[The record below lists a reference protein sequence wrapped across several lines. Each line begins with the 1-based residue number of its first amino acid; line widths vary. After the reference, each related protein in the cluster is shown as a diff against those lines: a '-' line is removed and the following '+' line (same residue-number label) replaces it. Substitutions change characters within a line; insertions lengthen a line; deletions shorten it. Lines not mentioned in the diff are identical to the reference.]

1 MIRSS
6 TLSILLSCV
15 LPWLLGITSGG
26 AQSPAQ
32 AQTTP
37 TQYYEAATAAF
48 QKGNHKE
55 AIQGFYAASKGF
67 SDAKDFVSQANAM
80 GNLAIAM
87 HATGNYR
94 LAFTTLDQAL
104 NLARDLKD
112 EDLISQLRGIAGSIS
127 TFSRRAGDAQRMLEF
142 SITQTR
148 KTDDSDALALLL
160 HDYGVMWA
168 GRGRTEEATK
178 AFDETLELCEK
189 QQLTDL
195 KVKTLANRAMMYLN
209 LALEQFD
216 LMEIRGEEDFYY
228 TRYLDAYETHL
239 QNCLDSVMTAQK
251 SLGSVSGTYDKSII
265 ATTLGDCYRTM
276 LEKKAA
282 NSSKSAEEALAMY
295 QLAIKSAKEAGNP
308 LALSYALGAMGR
320 LYEERQRY
328 PEALALT
335 REARRLAQE
344 LSTPDILF
352 EWSWQSGRIL
362 KAVNQ
367 IEEAKKAYEAAKQTL
382 DPIRHDL
389 AIGYGNRNLGR
400 SFREAVGAFYFEL
413 AEIYLDE
420 SRQTTESNQE
430 ILKNARGIVESLK
443 SAELEDYFQDDCVNI
458 ALGKRKDIDET
469 LKDDPRTAI
478 IYTIPLVQ
486 GTATLVTI
494 GDRIHFA
501 RSEISGRDLQREAL
515 RMRDFIVRPEASYY
529 DYQGPAQKLYDAII
543 RPIKPLLDKN
553 AIETLVFVP
562 DGALRTV
569 PMSALHDGEKH
580 LIEDYAVAITPGLT
594 LMDPKEIPTGNAE
607 VLVGALSEA
616 RHGFS
621 ALPYV
626 EREVEKITTQSQSA
640 AFKDGNILHNER
652 FLKGQLQNSVK
663 EGTFTIVHI
672 ASHGEF
678 QRESGNS
685 FFLTWDGKLTL
696 DELEAMI
703 RPKEF
708 DENPVEMLCLSA
720 CKTALGDDRAALGL
734 AGIAVKSGARSALA
748 TLWEVDDEV
757 TSNLMAQF
765 YNELLQGKSRVEA
778 LRTAQLAVLQSEQ
791 PYDFPFFW
799 APFMIIGNW
808 Y

>member
-1 MIRSS
+1 MTSKLHQ
-6 TLSILLSCV
+6 TLQFGCCFILAVNSLVSA
-15 LPWLLGITSGG
+15 W
-26 AQSPAQ
+26 AQ
-32 AQTTP
+32 AETTPTP
-37 TQYYEAATAAF
+37 TQYYEAASNAF
-48 QKGNHKE
+48 QNGNHKE

-67 SDAKDFVSQANAM
+67 SDAGEFVSQANAM

-104 NLARDLKD
+104 NLARKLKN
-112 EDLISQLRGIAGSIS
+112 EELTSQLRGIAGSIS
-127 TFSRRAGDAQRMLEF
+127 TFSRRAGDAERMLEF
-142 SITQTR
+142 SISQTR
-148 KTDDSDALALLL
+148 ESGDKNALALLL

-168 GRGRTEEATK
+168 GRGRTEEATA
-178 AFDETLELCEK
+178 AFDETLELCEE
-189 QQLTDL
+189 QQLVDL
-195 KVKTLANRAMMYLN
+195 KTKTLANRAMMYLN

-216 LMEIRGEEDFYY
+216 LMDIRGEEDFYY
-228 TRYLDAYETHL
+228 SRYVSAYEKHL
-239 QNCLDSVMTAQK
+239 QDCIDSVSAARE
-251 SLGSVSGTYDKSII
+251 SLNSVSGPYDRSII

-276 LEKKAA
+276 MEKKAA
-282 NSSKSAEEALAMY
+282 NSSKSAEEAVAMY
-295 QLAIKSAKEAGNP
+295 RLAIDSAKEAGNP

-320 LYEERQRY
+320 LYEEHQRY

-335 REARRLAQE
+335 HEARRLAQE

-362 KAVNQ
+362 KASNQ
-367 IEEAKKAYEAAKQTL
+367 PDEAKKAYEAAKQTL

-420 SRQTTESNQE
+420 SRQTTDTNQE

-469 LKDDPRTAI
+469 LKDDPHTAI
-478 IYTIPLVQ
+478 IYTIPLEE

-529 DYQGPAQKLYDAII
+529 DYQGPAQMLYDAII

-553 AIETLVFVP
+553 SIKTLVFVP

-569 PMSALHDGEKH
+569 PMSALFDGERH
-580 LIEDYAVAITPGLT
+580 LIEEYAVAITPGLT
-594 LMDPKEIPTGNAE
+594 LMDPQEIPTGNAE

-621 ALPYV
+621 ALPFV
-626 EREVEKITTQSQSA
+626 AREVEEITAQNDTN
-640 AFKDGNILHNER
+640 AFQDGNILHNEN
-652 FLKGQLQNSVK
+652 FLKGQLQSSVR
-663 EGTFTIVHI
+663 EGAFTIVHI

-678 QRESGNS
+678 QRESGDS

-720 CKTALGDDRAALGL
+720 CKTAVGDDRAALGL

-778 LRTAQLAVLQSEQ
+778 LRTAQLAVLQSDQ
-791 PYDFPFFW
+791 PYDFPFYW